1 MNNKTAAKTGVC
13 IAAADIGATH
23 VRSAVVTGDGNGEMQ
38 CRVHRKEALCHD
50 GPDGTVVTRQV
61 IRMIQAACNE
71 AGRTPDAVGISTAGP
86 LSSKKKSIRKSPN
99 MPYADIPLREPLEA
113 AFSCPVF
120 ILNDASAGAYNE
132 YRRGSREGE
141 REREKVRGRNGDG
154 DKEGDSGSERERE
167 KVRGRNGD
175 RDKEG
180 DSGSE
185 REQKRDGGRD
195 GYRDQEDRD
204 KGGQGCRNLVY
215 LTLSTGIGCGV
226 ISDGR
231 LLDGLNGNAGEAGHF
246 CVDTSYDLPCGCGGR
261 GHWEAYASGS
271 GMPQFY
277 RAWYERHGSK
287 PPTGKTYTPKTL
299 CAAAHAG
306 DPDAIA
312 FFRDL
317 AQINGRG
324 LSTIIAAYAPELIIV
339 GGPVATENPDLVVE
353 QARRYVDR
361 YLPMPEIVLSNADGM
376 GPLMGAAVFARDC
389 LGDC

>member
-1 MNNKTAAKTGVC
+1 
-13 IAAADIGATH
+13 
-23 VRSAVVTGDGNGEMQ
+23 MQ

-132 YRRGSREGE
+132 YRRGNGEGQ
-141 REREKVRGRNGDG
+141 
-154 DKEGDSGSERERE
+154 RERE

-204 KGGQGCRNLVY
+204 QEDRDKGGQGCRNLVY

-231 LLDGLNGNAGEAGHF
+231 LLEGLNGNAGEAGHF